1 MHVFVMAASLRRA
14 SYNRKLAAIAAKLAT
29 AHGVDVELADF
40 ADYAMPLY
48 DGDIETKSGMP
59 DGAKALSAR
68 IKAADAVLFSAPE
81 YNNSISGP
89 FKNAIDWL
97 SREKPY
103 PLTGKPV
110 LLMAASSGRGAGL
123 VGLAAGR
130 IPLSYLGAHVYP
142 GTLGVGGS
150 AAAFAED
157 DSRLK
162 DETMQNSLEGLVAA
176 FLTHAA
182 RTAPAR
188 A

>member
-14 SYNRKLAAIAAKLAT
+14 SYNRKLAAIAARIA
-29 AHGVDVELADF
+29 AANGADVELADF
-40 ADYAMPLY
+40 SAYAMPLY
-48 DGDIETKSGMP
+48 DGDIETASGMP
-59 DGAKALSAR
+59 PGGLALSSR
-68 IKAADAVLFSAPE
+68 IKAADAIIFSAPE

-103 PLTGKPV
+103 PLIGKPV

-150 AAAFAED
+150 ATAFAED
-157 DSRLK
+157 NSCLK
-162 DETMQNSLEGLVAA
+162 DDAMQRNLETLVAS
-176 FLTHAA
+176 FLAHAA
-182 RTAPAR
+182 RTLPAR

>member
-14 SYNRKLAAIAAKLAT
+14 SYNRKLAAIAARAART
-29 AHGVDVELADF
+29 TGSDVELADF
-40 ADYAMPLY
+40 ADYVMPLY
-48 DGDIETKSGMP
+48 DGDIEATNGMP
-59 DGAKALSAR
+59 DGAKALSSR
-68 IKAADAVLFSAPE
+68 IKAADALIISAPE

-103 PLTGKPV
+103 PLIGKPL

-142 GTLGVGGS
+142 GTLGVGSS
-150 AAAFAED
+150 ATAFAED

-162 DETMQNSLEGLVAA
+162 DDVMQKSLESLVAA
-176 FLTHAA
+176 FLAHAA
-182 RTAPAR
+182 RTAPVR

>member
-14 SYNRKLAAIAAKLAT
+14 SYNRKLAAIAARIAIT
-29 AHGVDVELADF
+29 YGADVELADF

-48 DGDIETKSGMP
+48 NGDIEVQIGLP

-68 IKAADAVLFSAPE
+68 IKAADAIIFSAPE
-81 YNNSISGP
+81 YNNSISSP

-150 AAAFAED
+150 AHAFAED

-162 DETMQNSLEGLVAA
+162 DESMQKNIETLVAA

-188 A
+188 T